1 MTFVSNSWSFLF
13 DLGRPTTLL
22 SPKNNPGTHQYAV
35 TRVAQ
40 IIPASTQNMNDGI
53 KTGGNGNFEGGHH
66 LWAKLGAKAGSKA
79 GSNGNF
85 KVGHA
90 AECNARKR
98 SWEAKLEA
106 TVTSRSGMQLGA
118 MAKLEA
124 TVTSKSGMQLRATA
138 GSKAGS
144 TGNLK
149 VGHAAGG
156 NGWKQSWK
164 QSWKQR

>member
-1 MTFVSNSWSFLF
+1 MFI
-13 DLGRPTTLL
+13 
-22 SPKNNPGTHQYAV
+22 
-35 TRVAQ
+35 

-66 LWAKLGAKAGSKA
+66 LWAKLGAKAGSKS
-79 GSNGNF
+79 GSNGNLR
-85 KVGHA
+85 VGHA

-118 MAKLEA
+118 
-124 TVTSKSGMQLRATA
+124 TA

-144 TGNLK
+144 NGNFE

-164 QSWKQR
+164 QR